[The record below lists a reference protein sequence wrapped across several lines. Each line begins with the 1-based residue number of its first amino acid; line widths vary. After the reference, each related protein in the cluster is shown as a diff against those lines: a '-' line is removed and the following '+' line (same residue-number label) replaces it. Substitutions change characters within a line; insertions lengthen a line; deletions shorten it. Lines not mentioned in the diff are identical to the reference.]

1 MAEARPGTLTPFQRV
16 ARLLG
21 QYRME
26 MRYIFIYAFVIG
38 LINLSLP
45 LGIQAII
52 GLIAGGAISASWGVM
67 ILFVVIGAM
76 FVGMLRYFQLNVTEH
91 IQRRIFADSAVDF
104 AVRIPRLNLEDL
116 RKEYIPELVNR
127 FFDTLTIQKGLPKVL
142 IDGSTAL
149 LQIVISLLFLS
160 FYHSTFVSSSL
171 ILLLVLVLFFY
182 FTTPL
187 GLKTSLLESK
197 YKYKLVYWLEE
208 VGRVAPTFKLVG
220 NNRFPLTRADE
231 HASNYLSARADHWR
245 ILVVQFLSSVAFR
258 VLVLGGFLVLGS
270 LLVMNNELN
279 LGQFVASEILI
290 LFVVDSVEKLI
301 NLHEIGYDILTA
313 VEKIGQV
320 TDLPLE
326 REDGLSVDEF
336 CSNEPLSVEL
346 RNLSYQNADYDSPIL
361 NDINLKINAG
371 ERVAIAGYSGSGKST
386 LMQILS
392 VLKRNF
398 TGILLFNGLPKSN
411 INLRSLRSVI
421 GDLSSQEDIFKGSVL
436 ENITINQQ
444 GIMLPDVL
452 KIIDAIG
459 LGEYIRKMPEGV
471 NTELLPGGVNLPR
484 SIVNKILVARA
495 VVGKPKILSM
505 ENPLQNLNYRDR
517 LRISHYLTDRSH
529 QWTLCC
535 VAEDALFASMCDRVV
550 VLKDGVIVFDG
561 SFDEVQKT
569 AHFDFVFRVE
579 RDFTMSQEE
588 FM

>member
-1 MAEARPGTLTPFQRV
+1 MAEAPSGTLTPFQRV

-26 MRYIFIYAFVIG
+26 MRYIFIYALVIG

-52 GLIAGGAISASWGVM
+52 GLIAGGSISASWGVM
-67 ILFVVIGAM
+67 ILFVVVGAM
-76 FVGMLRYFQLNVTEH
+76 FVGVLRYFQLSVTEH

-127 FFDTLTIQKGLPKVL
+127 FFDTLTIQKGLPKLL

-160 FYHSTFVSSSL
+160 FYHSTFVVSSL
-171 ILLLVLVLFFY
+171 ILLLVLLLFFY

-231 HASNYLSARADHWR
+231 HAVGYLSARSDHWR
-245 ILVVQFLSSVAFR
+245 ILVMQFLSSVAFR

-290 LFVVDSVEKLI
+290 LFVVDSVDKLI
-301 NLHEIGYDILTA
+301 NLHETGYDILTA

-326 REDGLSVDEF
+326 REDGLNVEEF
-336 CSNEPLSVEL
+336 CSDEPLSVEL

-361 NDINLKINAG
+361 NNINLKIHPG

-398 TGILLFNGLPKSN
+398 TGVLLFNGLPKSN

-436 ENITINQQ
+436 ENITINQP
-444 GIMLPDVL
+444 GIALPDVL
-452 KIIDAIG
+452 KIIDAIS

-495 VVGKPKILSM
+495 VVGKPKMLSM

-517 LRISHYLTDRSH
+517 LRISHFLTDRSH
-529 QWTLCC
+529 PWTLCC
-535 VAEDALFASMCDRVV
+535 VAEDALFASLCDRVV
-550 VLKDGVIVFDG
+550 VLKDGAIVFDG
-561 SFDEVQKT
+561 SFEDVQKT
-569 AHFDFVFRVE
+569 EHFEYVFRIE

-588 FM
+588 FL